1 MTDESDAGRILR
13 EREQRRAVERA
24 RIDAERRDRKLE
36 LSRLRLFDRG
46 KSDRPMEPS
55 GQEPLIRPA
64 VSFAEPSRR
73 EGPPFAENLPPPPG
87 TSPRVIGGPLRPPT
101 LAEFLQTN
109 PMERFDIQALNALHL
124 PTLIEGAQGDPT
136 LLAAIRRQAEALM
149 ARVKL
154 EQDDPLNAG
163 AFLRE
168 SVLRWYRESPDDPDW
183 AHRMAERWGGLLAE
197 SRVSGGRLAPWLNLR
212 LSSLREQA
220 SSAGPLRR
228 ALKRGLS
235 RDRRVEASVGRTA
248 SQQIRAEVA
257 QAILDDLATHP
268 RMPDTPTP
276 LVRLS
281 ELAVRRQVPTVN
293 EALALLFN
301 APESGPFILLH
312 PNRYPDCDEVQ
323 IHPPA
328 GIASGAALA
337 YTLICG
343 RAGRKTPGRGRGNPR
358 ESTDAVGEDGG
369 GPPEDE
375 EVDAATIWQAE
386 DVKPDSWRRLVKEQ
400 RRERHRLDPP
410 PKDYRGS
417 VAYIVL
423 RELLLED
430 ADFRPAF
437 LSVKWRGR
445 PSGLPLLAQ
454 LIQKGSVA
462 PEVATDHE
470 YLEAELGDLT
480 QGDPQWHPADGRW
493 TTHGWTVVREGSHRE
508 GFRFSAKR
516 SG

>member
-24 RIDAERRDRKLE
+24 RIDAERHDRELE
-36 LSRLRLFDRG
+36 LSRLRLLDG
-46 KSDRPMEPS
+46 ATSDRTLEEVDR
-55 GQEPLIRPA
+55 EPLIRPA
-64 VSFAEPSRR
+64 VSSAEHRR
-73 EGPPFAENLPPPPG
+73 PGNAPIAENFVSPVAP
-87 TSPRVIGGPLRPPT
+87 SPRAIGGPLRPPT

-124 PTLIEGAQGDPT
+124 PTIIEGAQGDPV
-136 LLAAIRRQAEALM
+136 LLSAIRRQAEALM
-149 ARVKL
+149 GRVKL
-154 EQDDPLNAG
+154 ELDDPISAG
-163 AFLRE
+163 AFLRDF
-168 SVLRWYRESPDDPDW
+168 VLRWYRESPDDPVW
-183 AHRMAERWGGLLAE
+183 ANRMPERWGGLFAE

-212 LSSLREQA
+212 LWSLREQT
-220 SSAGPLRR
+220 SSAGSIRR
-228 ALKRGLS
+228 ALKRSLS
-235 RDRRVEASVGRTA
+235 RDRRIEASVGRTV

-257 QAILDDLATHP
+257 QAILDDLAAHP
-268 RMPDTPTP
+268 RAPDAPTP

-281 ELAVRRQVPTVN
+281 ELAVRRQVPTIN
-293 EALALLFN
+293 DALALLFN
-301 APESGPFILLH
+301 APESGPFVLLH

-328 GIASGAALA
+328 GNAMGAALA
-337 YTLICG
+337 YTLVSG
-343 RAGRKTPGRGRGNPR
+343 RPGRKALGRGKGSRQ
-358 ESTDAVGEDGG
+358 ESAEAIGEDSGA
-369 GPPEDE
+369 PPGDE
-375 EVDAATIWQAE
+375 EVDATTIWQAP
-386 DVKPDSWRRLVKEQ
+386 DVEPASWRRVIKEQ
-400 RRERHRLDPP
+400 RRERRRLDPP

-417 VAYIVL
+417 AAYSAL
-423 RELLLED
+423 RDLLLED
-430 ADFRPAF
+430 GDFRQAF

-454 LIQKGSVA
+454 MLQKGTVA

-470 YLEAELGDLT
+470 YLEAELGDLA

-493 TTHGWTVVREGSHRE
+493 ITHGWTILREGSHHE